1 MTDPNLR
8 RPDRQRR
15 PPLDRFGLP
24 TAAQASSESE
34 LPCFRQRAEGG
45 ENKNADRNHCD
56 HAGACGRGS
65 GRDAQNHNAPEVTG
79 RAGDASRDITADGSR
94 SEAESQ
100 DKAEEEEPQH
110 EVVDDALWRIRHT
123 EIVYLGRLNN
133 KHTGSSLRSLA
144 SPNSMTRSVRTRV
157 C

>member
-1 MTDPNLR
+1 M
-8 RPDRQRR
+8 
-15 PPLDRFGLP
+15 PL
-24 TAAQASSESE
+24 
-34 LPCFRQRAEGG
+34 
-45 ENKNADRNHCD
+45 
-56 HAGACGRGS
+56 
-65 GRDAQNHNAPEVTG
+65 
-79 RAGDASRDITADGSR
+79 GDASRDITADGSR